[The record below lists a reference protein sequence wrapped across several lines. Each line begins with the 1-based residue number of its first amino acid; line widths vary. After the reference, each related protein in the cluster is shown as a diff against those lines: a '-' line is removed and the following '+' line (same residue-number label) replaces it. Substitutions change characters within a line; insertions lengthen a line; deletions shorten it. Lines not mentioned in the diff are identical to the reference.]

1 MLTEIVIGLIICEG
15 VIGLIIS
22 VMDMDMLGVQSNKL
36 NGSLEIEVSQEG

>member
-15 VIGLIIS
+15 VIGLIIC

-36 NGSLEIEVSQEG
+36 NGSLENVSQGG